1 MYILALNCGSSS
13 LKYQVFDAD
22 TKKPI
27 IGGNVEKIGSAD
39 SFITQKYP
47 DGTKQTK
54 QTPMQNHDE
63 ALSVVLFMLRE
74 ASIDLN
80 EIGGTG
86 HRVVMGGDKFASSIE
101 INDDVI
107 KTIDKLSPLAP
118 LHNPPALRGIMTAK
132 QLLPNATQVAVFDT
146 AFHQTMPDYAYRYAV
161 PSAWY
166 HDLGVR
172 RYGFHGISH
181 LYNSKRAAAMLG
193 KPANECNMIIM
204 HIGSGAS
211 ATAIRNGLSVD
222 TSLGMTPLSGLTMG
236 TRPGD
241 LDPGVVLHVMEQQNY
256 TPAQMQTILS
266 KNSGLQGIT
275 GQYADRRD
283 VEENRFNNDK
293 CRLAIDI
300 EVHNVKKYIGAYMA
314 ELGKIDALVFTAGV
328 GENDDLLRDKFC
340 RNMEH
345 MGIKMDFDKN
355 NGLLARKGAGESVLS
370 TPDSPVKIFM
380 IPTNEEQ
387 VIVEDTL
394 AIKQNTYNPNHL
406 EMDYSFAPKI
416 PSKVS
421 SAQAAFKAAQKMQQ
435 QVQGTNKQKQK

>member
-22 TKKPI
+22 TKQPI

-39 SFITQKYP
+39 SFVTQKYP
-47 DGTKQTK
+47 DGTKQKK
-54 QTPMQNHDE
+54 QTAMKNHDE
-63 ALSVVLFMLRE
+63 ALNVVLYMLRA

-80 EIGGTG
+80 EIKGVG
-86 HRVVMGGDKFASSIE
+86 HRVVMGGDKFASSVK

-146 AFHQTMPDYAYRYAV
+146 AFHQTMPDYAYRYAI
-161 PSAWY
+161 PSAW
-166 HDLGVR
+166 HKELGVR
-172 RYGFHGISH
+172 RYGFHGTSH
-181 LYNSKRAAAMLG
+181 LYVSKRAAAMLN
-193 KPANECNMIIM
+193 KPAHECNLITM

-241 LDPGVVLHVMEQQNY
+241 IDPGVILYVMEQLKL
-256 TPAQMQTILS
+256 TPAQMQTHLS

-275 GQYADRRD
+275 EQFADRRD
-283 VEENRFNNDK
+283 VEDNRFNNDK
-293 CRLAIDI
+293 CRLAIDV

-314 ELGKIDALVFTAGV
+314 ELGKTDALVFTAGV

-340 RNMEH
+340 RGLEH

-355 NGLLARKGAGESVLS
+355 QGLLARKGFGESVLS

-380 IPTNEEQ
+380 IPTNEEL

-394 AIKQNTYNPNHL
+394 AIMQNTYNPNHL
-406 EMDYSFAPKI
+406 EMNYSFAPKLSGKK
-416 PSKVS
+416 P
-421 SAQAAFKAAQKMQQ
+421 AQTALQTAQQLHQ
-435 QVQGTNKQKQK
+435 TILDGTKPKQK